1 MANSIE
7 INNDT
12 ILKLIVRSGT
22 DAERQAITLDVG
34 ELGYTTDHKR
44 LYVGDSITSGGN
56 LVGNVF
62 NGARTD
68 ITSFTGNPEPGDFA
82 FNTDTLELYSFEGGD
97 ATNIDNWL
105 VVGAVNAPYNTTLS
119 AVGAKLTVGSLS
131 AYNISN
137 DALGNSLE
145 IDDTGRVTLSS
156 TVSAQNLIVAQ
167 ETHLSES
174 ISISGISY
182 TFPHSLEG
190 DGFLRTNAS
199 GGLQWYSLNTLI
211 SAVSSSTLTVGDG
224 LKLTVDGNTQTQVEI
239 LTSGEFALDTVH
251 TPASFCVFQQ
261 SGAITRQFGIDSIV
275 QVSRIDLINDGVN
288 IRGYSPLPSNAVA
301 DYPGATGAY
310 KINFTDIFNLPDADM
325 DVEIKNGSYSYTST
339 YQTTSANPT
348 YFYTLPALQYGYYF
362 VPRVGSP
369 GTFESVI
376 VYFYADRMRNERT
389 GDYTVSS
396 KDSGG
401 ILTPGYSDTKTRF
414 KIMLHADK
422 T

>member
-1 MANSIE
+1 MANNIE

-44 LYVGDSITSGGN
+44 LYVGDSITAGGN

-68 ITSFTGNPEPGDFA
+68 ITSFTDNPKPGDFA

-119 AVGAKLTVGSLS
+119 AVGAQLTVGSLS
-131 AYNISN
+131 AHNISN

-145 IDDTGRVTLSS
+145 VDDTGRVTLSS
-156 TVSAQNLIVAQ
+156 TVSAQNLTVAQ

-182 TFPHSLEG
+182 TFPHSLKN
-190 DGFLRTNAS
+190 DGFLKTNSS
-199 GGLQWYSLNTLI
+199 GELQWYTLNSLI
-211 SAVSSSTLTVGDG
+211 STVSAATLTVGDG
-224 LKLTVDGNTQTQVEI
+224 LQLTVGSVDATEVEI
-239 LTSGEFALDTVH
+239 LTGGGFTLDTVH

-261 SGAITRQFGIDSIV
+261 SGAITREYGIDSIE
-275 QVSRIDLINDGVN
+275 QVSRTQLNNDNVN
-288 IRGYSPLPSNAVA
+288 IRGYTLLPSNAES

-310 KINFTDIFNLPDADM
+310 KINFSDIYDLPDADM
-325 DVEIKNGSYSYTST
+325 DVEIKNGSYSYTSA
-339 YQTTSANPT
+339 YQPTSANPT
-348 YFYTLPALQYGYYF
+348 YFYTLPTLQYGYYF
-362 VPRVGSP
+362 IPRVGNP
-369 GTFESVI
+369 GTFESVV

-389 GDYTVSS
+389 SDYRILS

-414 KIMLHADK
+414 KIMLYADK